1 LVSQIPQEITPPGLS
16 KETIEKRDIKLR
28 LIRIANGMERW
39 DMEFELFKKFD
50 VMQSNSK
57 CEWIKK
63 Q

>member
-1 LVSQIPQEITPPGLS
+1 
-16 KETIEKRDIKLR
+16 
-28 LIRIANGMERW
+28 MERW